1 MLTSRSCRDQ
11 LSRLKGYTRRSK
23 QKVLQPVS
31 MSDQQDQP
39 NFQIVSEKVIH
50 QRYLTVYDTQ
60 VQFPPSN
67 SASTAQTPP
76 LSLHFDLV
84 GHPQANFQYAVTFP
98 FHPHPLHP
106 SDWRKGQVT
115 LLREY
120 AQGVNQLVYCLPTG
134 AYDPRKHSTL
144 LDCAKAELSEE
155 ALLRSPH
162 TNTSSWHCLLESND
176 SPGIIE
182 VKWCKNRFLPFIV
195 VDAEL
200 DPRPGN
206 RDKEEVFMEV
216 MRVSVEEAK
225 RLARSGEMLLPSVAT
240 IYLAID
246 WLESRNL

>member
-1 MLTSRSCRDQ
+1 
-11 LSRLKGYTRRSK
+11 
-23 QKVLQPVS
+23 
-31 MSDQQDQP
+31 MSDQRDQQP
-39 NFQIVSEKVIH
+39 NFNIVSEKVIH
-50 QRYLTVYDTQ
+50 QRYLTVYDTE
-60 VQFPPSN
+60 VQFLSSN
-67 SASTAQTPP
+67 SSSTAQTSPP
-76 LSLHFDLV
+76 SLHFDLV

-120 AQGVNQLVYCLPTG
+120 AQGVNQLQYCLPTG
-134 AYDPRKHSTL
+134 AYDPRKHSTI

-155 ALLRSPH
+155 ALLRSSP
-162 TNTSSWHCLLESND
+162 TITPPSSSWHSLLESDD

-195 VDAEL
+195 VDPEQ
-200 DPRPGN
+200 DPEPGS

-216 MRVSVEEAK
+216 MKVSVEEAK

-240 IYLAID
+240 VYLAID
-246 WLESRNL
+246 WLESRNI